1 MPPIDV
7 ILCVVFYAVIQ
18 CWPLH
23 ADLSWPLVC
32 CPVFAYWHICGC
44 QLQSIM
50 GNTALASITWGRQ
63 SATVHPVSCA
73 VLSVRSEYSLG
84 NYENLCPCCAVLVFW
99 LLKCWSEPF
108 MDTVSLIA
116 MRHVKHS
123 QFLQSTAVHFMR
135 FAALPDTET
144 LSSVLRCT
152 SENGQMKERPSS
164 CCSHSEYPFCG
175 HFGFLKAK
183 AVRGTSADGRVSKA
197 LHCQLYCPF
206 RI

>member
-7 ILCVVFYAVIQ
+7 IFCVVFYAVNQ
-18 CWPLH
+18 RWPLH

-73 VLSVRSEYSLG
+73 AFSQSIHWGIMKISAH
-84 NYENLCPCCAVLVFW
+84 AVLVFW

-152 SENGQMKERPSS
+152 SENGQMKEHPSS
-164 CCSHSEYPFCG
+164 CCSHSDYPFCG

-197 LHCQLYCPF
+197 LHC
-206 RI
+206 